1 MRFLRPEQRT
11 AGIAANGPKLDA
23 DTSPVAMIEPH
34 AIIRV
39 RFKTPSEGGRQTD
52 VSIAGDTL
60 YACVMMMSGEAF
72 DCRILVRDQT
82 LELGESYDL
91 PVAFLA
97 GDQVTAKLS
106 PGVAI
111 NELARLRESG
121 SGLARRVR

>member
-1 MRFLRPEQRT
+1 
-11 AGIAANGPKLDA
+11 
-23 DTSPVAMIEPH
+23 
-34 AIIRV
+34 
-39 RFKTPSEGGRQTD
+39 
-52 VSIAGDTL
+52 
-60 YACVMMMSGEAF
+60 MMMSGEAF

-111 NELARLRESG
+111 TLWEGKNIAGG
-121 SGLARRVR
+121 SVIEVIRK